1 MVTMMIELERLHGCL
16 LGGALGDALGYPL
29 EFVKP
34 AVTIA
39 ERFGTVPPR
48 DIPGA
53 GVNGALAPVSDD
65 TQMTLFTAEAIL
77 RARSARSNAWAP
89 FALGAYQRWHGTQ
102 ALSRNAN
109 WSPPRGQGWLLAECR
124 MHARRAPGNTCMSAI
139 ARSFMVDDL
148 CSVTNPPNGSKGC
161 GAVMRS
167 APFGLAGSTRQ
178 EAFRAARDAGALT
191 HGHPSGYL
199 SGAYLASLVFDLVR
213 GAPLPEAM
221 RAADDLLVGEAGH
234 EELAQALAAAR
245 AVGLAGTPPP
255 VDGVESLGGGWVGE
269 EALAIALAC
278 ALSVEGTSQD
288 AVARALWRSVA
299 HAGDSDSTGAITG
312 NVLGAMLGAGAMPL
326 RWLEQ
331 VELRDVIDRIAR
343 DLHSAV
349 ALGELPDPEAY
360 PPYDGRFVPPSRATS
375 G

>member
-1 MVTMMIELERLHGCL
+1 MVTMMIDLERLHGCL

-29 EFVKP
+29 EFLKP
-34 AVTIA
+34 ASVIA
-39 ERFGTVPPR
+39 ERFGTMPPR

-53 GVNGALAPVSDD
+53 GGDDVLAAVSDD
-65 TQMTLFTAEAIL
+65 TPMTLFTAEAIL
-77 RARSARSNAWAP
+77 RARGARSNAWAP
-89 FALGAYQRWHGTQ
+89 FALGAYQRWHGAQ
-102 ALSRNAN
+102 ALSRKAS
-109 WSPPRGQGWLLAECR
+109 WSPPRGQGWLLAEHR
-124 MHARRAPGNTCMSAI
+124 MHARRAPGNTCMGAI

-167 APFGLAGSTRQ
+167 APFGLAGSTRE
-178 EAFRAARDAGALT
+178 EAFRAACDAGALT

-199 SGAYLASLVFDLVR
+199 SGGYLASLVFDLVR
-213 GAPLPEAM
+213 GTSLPEAM
-221 RAADDLLVGEAGH
+221 CAADDLLIGEAGH
-234 EELAQALAAAR
+234 AELAQALAAAR
-245 AVGLAGTPPP
+245 AVGLAGAPPS
-255 VDGVESLGGGWVGE
+255 VDAIQSLGGGWVGE

-278 ALSVEGTSQD
+278 ALSVAGTSQE
-288 AVARALWRSVA
+288 AVAHALWRSVA

-312 NVLGAMLGAGAMPL
+312 NVLGAMLGTAAMPS

-343 DLHSAV
+343 DLYSAV

-360 PPYDGRFVPPSRATS
+360 PPHEGRFALVSRAT
-375 G
+375 